1 MAFLVNLALS
11 RIWGVTVDYEKKAKE
26 RAKALRKKA
35 YQEQKQRRKEY
46 EATPEFQAKK
56 QAYKEKQRQLR
67 QKAYR
72 DAKIQQK
79 KSEEGTKQKKEVLSF
94 ESLKLVKEDKTTG
107 EWVPMK
113 TPPPRL
119 TLIVSDG
126 EDSGQGGENF

>member
-1 MAFLVNLALS
+1 M
-11 RIWGVTVDYEKKAKE
+11 WGVIVDYEKEAKE
-26 RAKALRKKA
+26 RVKALRKKA

-72 DAKIQQK
+72 EGKNQQK
-79 KSEEGTKQKKEVLSF
+79 KFEEEAKQKKQFVSF

-119 TLIVSDG
+119 TLIVSDC
-126 EDSGQGGENF
+126 EDSGEGGENF